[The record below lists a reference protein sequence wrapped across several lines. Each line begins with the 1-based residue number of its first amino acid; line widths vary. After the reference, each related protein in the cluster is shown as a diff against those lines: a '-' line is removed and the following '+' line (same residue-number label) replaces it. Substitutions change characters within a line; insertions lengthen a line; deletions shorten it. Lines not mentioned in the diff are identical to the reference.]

1 MKKTRTEIS
10 NKYNRE
16 NTKTYLLRLN
26 KRTDIALIRWLDF
39 QDNKSGYI
47 KNLILKDILN
57 DKKTID

>member
-1 MKKTRTEIS
+1 MKTRTEIS

-26 KRTDIALIRWLDF
+26 KRTDTALIRWLDC

-47 KNLILKDILN
+47 KNLILKDIIN
-57 DKKTID
+57 DRKGIDI

>member
-1 MKKTRTEIS
+1 MKTRTEIS

-26 KRTDIALIRWLDF
+26 KRTDTTLIRWLDC

-47 KNLILKDILN
+47 KNLILKDIIN
-57 DKKTID
+57 DKKTLD